1 MSMNAIQNNCH
12 EYHIITNMY
21 TFMYNMYN
29 IFTLLQFINLELAI

>member
-12 EYHIITNMY
+12 ECHIITNMY

-29 IFTLLQFINLELAI
+29 IFTFKFINLELAI